1 MKTLNERVSDLQ
13 KEIENRIIN
22 GDFDLVRIDEDDN
35 RSDGYYNT
43 INILIDGIGFR
54 FSVSEKKTYL
64 CQHEGP
70 VKIRSNEYEIG
81 DLKHLYGPIED
92 QELESKQK
100 QLKKLQDEI
109 RALQAK

>member
-1 MKTLNERVSDLQ
+1 MKTLKERVSELQ
-13 KEIENRIIN
+13 NEIKNRIIN
-22 GDFDLVRIDEDDN
+22 GDFEVVNIQKN
-35 RSDGYYNT
+35 RSPEFFNP
-43 INILIDGIGFR
+43 INISIDGIGFR

-64 CQHEGP
+64 SQHEGP
-70 VKIRSNEYEIG
+70 VIIDWNGYEIG